1 MKFLQWLADSP
12 IASAFKIGS
21 AAALVWVID
30 NVSSLEI
37 PAVMQVSLVAG
48 IPVIVNW
55 LNPED
60 TRYGKKSG
68 E

>member
-1 MKFLQWLADSP
+1 MKFLQWLATSP
-12 IASAFKIGS
+12 IASAFKVGS
-21 AAALVWVID
+21 AAALVWLID
-30 NVSSLEI
+30 NVSTLEI
-37 PAVMQVSLVAG
+37 PAVLQVSIVAG

-60 TRYGKKSG
+60 TRYGKQLG